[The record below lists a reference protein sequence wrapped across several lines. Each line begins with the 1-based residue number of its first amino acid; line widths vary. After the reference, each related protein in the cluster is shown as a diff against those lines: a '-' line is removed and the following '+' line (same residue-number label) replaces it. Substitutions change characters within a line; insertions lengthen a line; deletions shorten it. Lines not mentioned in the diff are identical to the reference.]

1 MLIIKEFYVESEKN
15 EIKTKIMQAMFAF
28 ITFKLKLPSHEAFFV
43 NKNLDRSKFSACHL
57 GHS

>member
-28 ITFKLKLPSHEAFFV
+28 ITYMYK
-43 NKNLDRSKFSACHL
+43 RQW
-57 GHS
+57 